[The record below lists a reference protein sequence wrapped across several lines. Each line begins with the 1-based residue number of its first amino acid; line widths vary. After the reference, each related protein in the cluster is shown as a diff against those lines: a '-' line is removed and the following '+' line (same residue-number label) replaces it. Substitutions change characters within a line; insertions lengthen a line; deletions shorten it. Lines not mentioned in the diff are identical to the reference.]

1 MPSSLIRS
9 DDNRVIIL
17 WCAQARIICS
27 LKDQVNFWNRLTFLS
42 KHLIFLQS
50 LKKLNLCV
58 DSVKNSYCRSFR
70 LLETVSGC
78 RAFSHSVFEELHF
91 QLISVLRVLT
101 FILKC
106 AFKTFKSSP
115 HVFSVVKIGLLVNF
129 VILSLRSLIL
139 SCMSNLRPFV
149 IVS

>member
-17 WCAQARIICS
+17 CCAQARIICP

-50 LKKLNLCV
+50 V

-115 HVFSVVKIGLLVNF
+115 HVLSVVKIGLLVNF

>member
-17 WCAQARIICS
+17 WCAQARIICP

-42 KHLIFLQS
+42 EHLIFLQS
-50 LKKLNLCV
+50 LKKLNLGV
-58 DSVKNSYCRSFR
+58 DSVKNSYCQSFR

-78 RAFSHSVFEELHF
+78 RTFSHSVFEELHF

-101 FILKC
+101 FILKY
-106 AFKTFKSSP
+106 ALKTFKSSP